1 MVELARRIQNPQ
13 NKTLKEKTGHLR
25 YKIKLLLTDGIS
37 SSGNLKLLRCFKSFF
52 FLLLLMACGVLIPF
66 PRIKSMHSQWKHR
79 VLTTGPPGTSFNSL
93 KHVNSD
99 HLGYVPL
106 LKIN

>member
-1 MVELARRIQNPQ
+1 MMVELARRIQNPQ

-52 FLLLLMACGVLIPF
+52 FPVLDLSESVSSGSRSSNSAFHLPK
-66 PRIKSMHSQWKHR
+66 RIL
-79 VLTTGPPGTSFNSL
+79 VEE
-93 KHVNSD
+93 
-99 HLGYVPL
+99 
-106 LKIN
+106 